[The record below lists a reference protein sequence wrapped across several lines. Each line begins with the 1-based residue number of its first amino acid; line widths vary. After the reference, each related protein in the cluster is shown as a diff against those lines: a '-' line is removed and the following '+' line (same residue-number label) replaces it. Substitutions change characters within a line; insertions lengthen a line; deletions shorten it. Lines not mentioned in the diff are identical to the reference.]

1 MESSQDQVIAETA
14 QRLRNGGDIAGA
26 EAYLRQEIN
35 MAAERGDRV
44 SEIVGRLWLATTLAF
59 DERWSEGAVV
69 AQQAHEA
76 SRYVSPSLHARSA
89 LTLTGVLACIDEDS
103 RRQAE
108 RILLELDTSGIDS
121 RYEDMRLQR
130 LHMVY
135 RRLGRAQEAKAVEEE
150 LSKRRASGKGF
161 PLSLNV
167 W

>member
-76 SRYVSPSLHARSA
+76 SRYVSPSLQRAKCPYPYRCARSA
-89 LTLTGVLACIDEDS
+89 SMRTPDDRLNAFYWSWTLAGLTPVMRTCACSDCTWSIGGWVELKRPRRWRRNSPNGELLARDS
-103 RRQAE
+103 R
-108 RILLELDTSGIDS
+108 
-121 RYEDMRLQR
+121 
-130 LHMVY
+130 
-135 RRLGRAQEAKAVEEE
+135 
-150 LSKRRASGKGF
+150 
-161 PLSLNV
+161 
-167 W
+167 